1 VGVFFDPEPPSDA
14 DVEALARLYRQA
26 PPPDEDALNAEVGRH
41 VGLLAST
48 GISGSAV
55 IAALRN
61 DDELN
66 EDNART
72 RAQAALSRRAPMHFN
87 TLRFTIALLIFLAL
101 VGGGVA
107 ADAAHLTASSS
118 ALFGFAGAVFGVV
131 TAFLGAGK

>member
-1 VGVFFDPEPPSDA
+1 MGVFFDPEPPSDA

-26 PPPDEDALNAEVGRH
+26 PPVDEDALNAEVGRH
-41 VGLLAST
+41 VGLLAGT

-61 DDELN
+61 DVVN
-66 EDNART
+66 EDNSRTQAR
-72 RAQAALSRRAPMHFN
+72 AALSRRAPMHFN

-107 ADAAHLTASSS
+107 ADAEHLTASSS
-118 ALFGFAGAVFGVV
+118 AIFGFAGAVFGVV